1 MKPKLTDINENKVYQ
16 TKLQQQSKF
25 QLHTKCFSLILMALT
40 ISIWR
45 ESDVQPRAIML
56 VASGNGILNEKPII
70 SQQGSATA
78 ITKRAVYPSSYNR
91 GGSSIYLNPMG
102 KVTCMLFSRMMK
114 KYIGFLTLSDLKVPT
129 NTTKPKGKNLTRPDR
144 LFLALPIHSVVS
156 SDPIIWSV

>member
-1 MKPKLTDINENKVYQ
+1 MKPELTDKNETRVL

-25 QLHTKCFSLILMALT
+25 QRHTKCFSLILMALT

-129 NTTKPKGKNLTRPDR
+129 NTTKPKGKNLTQPDP

>member
-1 MKPKLTDINENKVYQ
+1 MKPELTDKNETRVL

-25 QLHTKCFSLILMALT
+25 QRHTKCFSLILMALT

-129 NTTKPKGKNLTRPDR
+129 NTTKPKGKNLTRPDP